1 MPSNTDYLSKLAH
14 YNQDHG
20 ITATFS
26 EMKKTA
32 RRMQKLHDERG
43 PVDLDAF
50 FLLHADP
57 VGEEAT
63 DNVMAERAKR
73 NHTNAS
79 RRLNPT
85 NTVNTRHPM
94 KTLEG
99 AA

>member
-43 PVDLDAF
+43 PVDLDVF
-50 FLLHADP
+50 FLLHSDP
-57 VGEEAT
+57 TGEEAT
-63 DNVMAERAKR
+63 DNVMAERAKQ

-85 NTVNTRHPM
+85 NTLNTSDPIKNLR
-94 KTLEG
+94 G

>member
-1 MPSNTDYLSKLAH
+1 MPSNNDYLSKLAT
-14 YNQDHG
+14 YNELHG

-50 FLLHADP
+50 FLLHSDP
-57 VGEEAT
+57 TGEEAT
-63 DNVMAERAKR
+63 DNVMAERAAQ
-73 NHTNAS
+73 NSANAA
-79 RRLNPT
+79 RRLS
-85 NTVNTRHPM
+85 
-94 KTLEG
+94 

>member
-50 FLLHADP
+50 FLLHSDP
-57 VGEEAT
+57 TGEEAT
-63 DNVMAERAKR
+63 DNVMDERAKQ

-85 NTVNTRHPM
+85 NTLNTSDPIKNLR
-94 KTLEG
+94 G

>member
-1 MPSNTDYLSKLAH
+1 MPSNTDYLSKLAA
-14 YNQDHG
+14 YNELHG

-50 FLLHADP
+50 FLLHSDP
-57 VGEEAT
+57 TGEEASE
-63 DNVMAERAKR
+63 NVDAERAQ
-73 NHTNAS
+73 NAANAA
-79 RRLNPT
+79 RR
-85 NTVNTRHPM
+85 VAV
-94 KTLEG
+94 